1 SSEDDFVKEIVKEVK
16 RVIAAIKLEEEEEN
30 YLEEKGESLR
40 IAFSMHDCFS
50 IIINC

>member
-1 SSEDDFVKEIVKEVK
+1 SSEADFFKEIVKEVK

-30 YLEEKGESLR
+30 NLEEKGESLR
-40 IAFSMHDCFS
+40 ISFSMHDCFS